1 MRTRLLKV
9 GELAKAVGKTVR
21 AMHLYEELGLL
32 KPASRSEGGYRLY
45 GDDAVAR
52 CRWIA
57 KLQDMGFSLTDVQGF
72 VRQWEDAR
80 SGPDGMNRVRS
91 VFEQKLEETRE
102 TITRMQALEK
112 DLSASLAYLESCNVC
127 APSRVQHDC
136 ACCNEQGHHPAT
148 QPDLVA
154 GLALPERAGT
164 EGFVPI
170 SNLTEGTR

>member
-1 MRTRLLKV
+1 MKTRLLKV

-32 KPASRSEGGYRLY
+32 KPASRSDGGYRLY
-45 GDDAVAR
+45 SEEAVAR

-80 SGPDGMNRVRS
+80 SGPDGMKRVRR

-102 TITRMQALEK
+102 TINKMQSLEK
-112 DLSASLAYLESCNVC
+112 DLIDSLAYLESCSSC
-127 APSRVQHDC
+127 APSRIQHDC
-136 ACCNEQGHHPAT
+136 ACCNEHGHHPAH
-148 QPDLVA
+148 QPELVA

-164 EGFVPI
+164 EGFVPL